1 MEGRQGAFTQTMT
14 IEQNGDKIKGALKGP
29 RAEAPLEGTV
39 KGNKIS
45 FTVKRDTPRGEVTLE
60 YTGTVDGD
68 SMKGTLSTPAGS
80 TIGPQDE
87 QRKRRRRKISSSK
100 FSGAVG
106 SSPTAGTSFFPL
118 LSLSWQPT
126 QIPDNAQESQLISV
140 AARARHLLLRARS
153 DLPLL
158 ASGF

>member
-1 MEGRQGAFTQTMT
+1 MT

-68 SMKGTLSTPAGS
+68 SMKGTFPRRQAPRLDRKTSKGS
-80 TIGPQDE
+80 GEEERLVQASFQGQWVQVPPPE
-87 QRKRRRRKISSSK
+87 L
-100 FSGAVG
+100 V
-106 SSPTAGTSFFPL
+106 FFPCFR
-118 LSLSWQPT
+118 SVGRPT

>member
-1 MEGRQGAFTQTMT
+1 MKTRSQLWTAAGVIALLSVLSIAADEAVRVAGVWELSMEGRQGAFTQTMT

-80 TIGPQDE
+80 RDWTA
-87 QRKRRRRKISSSK
+87 RRAKEAEK
-100 FSGAVG
+100 KK
-106 SSPTAGTSFFPL
+106 
-118 LSLSWQPT
+118 
-126 QIPDNAQESQLISV
+126 D
-140 AARARHLLLRARS
+140 
-153 DLPLL
+153 
-158 ASGF
+158 